1 MGCLD
6 MLSLK
11 GGIFYIFSE
20 QCNLL
25 VRFYVQNLRAKFLI
39 RMKGGLTLKHF
50 SYILMMCLVLL
61 GCSDASLESNDT
73 ARDQIQREGQTMTAT
88 RQLGEYELQLIVQQ
102 QGEPTLTFQPGIKYI
117 GQDAI
122 NEIYHSKEVFDIN
135 LQMNGKT
142 ILPPRSSTSEELVTE
157 LTKDRWYSEEFEIT
171 LTPEQVQYISNGE
184 VDLVLN
190 AGFRS
195 EHSGY
200 SDEKKMTINAEEI
213 LSFK

>member
-1 MGCLD
+1 M
-6 MLSLK
+6 
-11 GGIFYIFSE
+11 
-20 QCNLL
+20 
-25 VRFYVQNLRAKFLI
+25 
-39 RMKGGLTLKHF
+39 KHF
-50 SYILMMCLVLL
+50 SYILMMCLVLI

-73 ARDQIQREGQTMTAT
+73 APDRIQREGQTMTAT

-102 QGEPTLTFQPGIKYI
+102 QGEPTFTFQLGIKYI

-122 NEIYHSKEVFDIN
+122 NEIYHSKEVFDID
-135 LQMNGKT
+135 LQMDGKT

-200 SDEKKMTINAEEI
+200 SDEKKMMINAEEI
-213 LSFK
+213 LSFKK